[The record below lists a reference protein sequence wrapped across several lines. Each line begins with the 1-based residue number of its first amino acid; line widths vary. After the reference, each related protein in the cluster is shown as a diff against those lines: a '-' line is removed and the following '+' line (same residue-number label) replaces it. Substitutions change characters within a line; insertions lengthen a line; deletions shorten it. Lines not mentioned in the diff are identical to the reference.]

1 MSKLLNILSL
11 ESKGPKQ
18 NVETEAV
25 IFAKVMNPEGLG
37 EAIYKEHHEQLEAD
51 MGAKGRCRVRK
62 VTTDEDVKYEFVI
75 KTPNGQAGAGLKSSI
90 ESTAVLVDEV
100 FFETF
105 RKVAKKMLRK
115 TRFVF
120 DGKVTSG
127 GIGYSRS
134 APPPG
139 VKYEV
144 DIFETQQGKMS
155 EWCKIDVELD
165 KLLEFLESPQTITN
179 DDRQVKLTFKVSHL
193 PFKPSEAF
201 ISSQATPEQKT
212 LLDELWDKQFNLP
225 PDWTPPQQ
233 TSMEHATLT
242 GDELYKEICRIWNS
256 FVEPV
261 RK

>member
-1 MSKLLNILSL
+1 MSKLINILSL
-11 ESKGPKQ
+11 ESKAPQQ

-75 KTPNGQAGAGLKSSI
+75 KTPNGQVGAGLKSSI
-90 ESTAVLVDEV
+90 ETVPVLVDEI
-100 FFETF
+100 FFEAF

-120 DGKVTSG
+120 DGKVTSAG
-127 GIGYSRS
+127 VGYSRS

-165 KLLEFLESPQTITN
+165 KLLEFMNSPETLTN
-179 DDRQVKLTFKVSHL
+179 DNRQVKLTFKVSHL
-193 PFKPSEAF
+193 PFKPTEGF
-201 ISSQATPEQKT
+201 ITSQATPEQKA

-225 PDWTPPQQ
+225 VDYISKLQQ
-233 TSMEHATLT
+233 
-242 GDELYKEICRIWNS
+242 
-256 FVEPV
+256 
-261 RK
+261 